1 MREVIFL
8 CKRNKRKACEVGGE
22 EMKYLKSFLGTL
34 ILLLFVLLITT
45 PVITIALLSGFVSL
59 WFLFGEII
67 ALPMS
72 ILTIIKLAISDKIDW
87 IFRLMSAAF
96 DE

>member
-1 MREVIFL
+1 
-8 CKRNKRKACEVGGE
+8 
-22 EMKYLKSFLGTL
+22 MKYLKSFFGTL
-34 ILLLFVLLITT
+34 ILFLLVLLIAT
-45 PVITIALLSGFVSL
+45 PVIAVALLSGLVSL

-72 ILTIIKLAISDKIDW
+72 ILIVIKLAVSDKLDW
-87 IFRLMSAAF
+87 VLGLMSAAF

>member
-1 MREVIFL
+1 
-8 CKRNKRKACEVGGE
+8 
-22 EMKYLKSFLGTL
+22 MKYLKSFLGTL
-34 ILLLFVLLITT
+34 ILLLLVLLITT

-72 ILTIIKLAISDKIDW
+72 ILTVIKLTVSDKPDW
-87 IFRLMSAAF
+87 VLGLMSAAF

>member
-1 MREVIFL
+1 ML
-8 CKRNKRKACEVGGE
+8 
-22 EMKYLKSFLGTL
+22 KYIKSFLGTL
-34 ILLLFVLLITT
+34 ILLLLILLITA
-45 PVITIALLSGFVSL
+45 PVMAIPLLSGFVSL

-72 ILTIIKLAISDKIDW
+72 IPTAIKLAVSDKLDW
-87 IFRLMSAAF
+87 VLGLMSEAF

>member
-1 MREVIFL
+1 
-8 CKRNKRKACEVGGE
+8 
-22 EMKYLKSFLGTL
+22 MKYLKSFFGTL
-34 ILLLFVLLITT
+34 ILFLLVLLITT

-59 WFLFGEII
+59 WFLFGEIV

-72 ILTIIKLAISDKIDW
+72 ILTVIKLAVSDKLDW
-87 IFRLMSAAF
+87 VFGLMSAAF

>member
-1 MREVIFL
+1 
-8 CKRNKRKACEVGGE
+8 
-22 EMKYLKSFLGTL
+22 MKYLKSFFGTL
-34 ILLLFVLLITT
+34 ILLLLILLITI
-45 PVITIALLSGFVSL
+45 PVIAVTLLSGFVSL

-67 ALPMS
+67 ALPIT
-72 ILTIIKLAISDKIDW
+72 ILVVAKLAVSDKLDW

>member
-1 MREVIFL
+1 
-8 CKRNKRKACEVGGE
+8 
-22 EMKYLKSFLGTL
+22 MKYLKSFFGTL
-34 ILLLFVLLITT
+34 ILFLLVLLITT
-45 PVITIALLSGFVSL
+45 PVIAVALLSGFVSL

-72 ILTIIKLAISDKIDW
+72 ILIVIKLAVSDKLDW
-87 IFRLMSAAF
+87 VLGLMSAAF

>member
-1 MREVIFL
+1 
-8 CKRNKRKACEVGGE
+8 
-22 EMKYLKSFLGTL
+22 MKYLKSFLGTL
-34 ILLLFVLLITT
+34 ILLLLVLLITT

-67 ALPMS
+67 AL
-72 ILTIIKLAISDKIDW
+72 TVIKLAVSDKPDW
-87 IFRLMSAAF
+87 VLGLMSAAF

>member
-1 MREVIFL
+1 MPEV
-8 CKRNKRKACEVGGE
+8 RKVIVGGE

-34 ILLLFVLLITT
+34 ILLLLVLLITT
-45 PVITIALLSGFVSL
+45 PVITITLLSGFVSL
-59 WFLFGEII
+59 WFLFGEIM

-72 ILTIIKLAISDKIDW
+72 ILTVIKLAVSDKLDW
-87 IFRLMSAAF
+87 VFGLMSAAF

>member
-1 MREVIFL
+1 
-8 CKRNKRKACEVGGE
+8 
-22 EMKYLKSFLGTL
+22 MKYLKSFFGTL
-34 ILLLFVLLITT
+34 ILLLLVLLITT
-45 PVITIALLSGFVSL
+45 PVITIALLGGLVSL

-72 ILTIIKLAISDKIDW
+72 ILIVIKLAVSDKVDW
-87 IFRLMSAAF
+87 IFRLMSGAF

>member
-1 MREVIFL
+1 
-8 CKRNKRKACEVGGE
+8 
-22 EMKYLKSFLGTL
+22 MKYLKSFLGTL

-72 ILTIIKLAISDKIDW
+72 ILTVIKLALSDKLDW
-87 IFRLMSAAF
+87 VFGLMSAAF

>member
-1 MREVIFL
+1 
-8 CKRNKRKACEVGGE
+8 
-22 EMKYLKSFLGTL
+22 MKYLKSFFGTL
-34 ILLLFVLLITT
+34 ILLLLILLITT
-45 PVITIALLSGFVSL
+45 PVIAVTLLSGFVSL

-72 ILTIIKLAISDKIDW
+72 ILIVIKLAVSDKVDW

>member
-1 MREVIFL
+1 
-8 CKRNKRKACEVGGE
+8 
-22 EMKYLKSFLGTL
+22 MKYLKSFFGTL
-34 ILLLFVLLITT
+34 ILLLLVLLITT
-45 PVITIALLSGFVSL
+45 PVIAVTLLSGFVSL
-59 WFLFGEII
+59 WFLFGEIV

-72 ILTIIKLAISDKIDW
+72 ILIVIKLAVSDKVDW

>member
-1 MREVIFL
+1 
-8 CKRNKRKACEVGGE
+8 
-22 EMKYLKSFLGTL
+22 MKYLKSFFGTL
-34 ILLLFVLLITT
+34 ILFLLVLLIAT
-45 PVITIALLSGFVSL
+45 PVIAVTLLSGFVSL

-72 ILTIIKLAISDKIDW
+72 ILIVIKLAVSDKVDW

>member
-1 MREVIFL
+1 
-8 CKRNKRKACEVGGE
+8 
-22 EMKYLKSFLGTL
+22 MKYLKSFLGTL
-34 ILLLFVLLITT
+34 ILLLLVLLITT
-45 PVITIALLSGFVSL
+45 PVIAVTLLSGFVSL

-72 ILTIIKLAISDKIDW
+72 ILIVIKLAVSDKVDW

>member
-1 MREVIFL
+1 MPEMRKV
-8 CKRNKRKACEVGGE
+8 EVGGE

-34 ILLLFVLLITT
+34 ILLLLVLLITT
-45 PVITIALLSGFVSL
+45 PVITIALLSGFISL

-72 ILTIIKLAISDKIDW
+72 ILTVIKLAVSDKLDW
-87 IFRLMSAAF
+87 VFGLMSAAF

>member
-1 MREVIFL
+1 
-8 CKRNKRKACEVGGE
+8 
-22 EMKYLKSFLGTL
+22 MKYLKSFFGTL
-34 ILLLFVLLITT
+34 ILLLFSLLMTI
-45 PVITIALLSGFVSL
+45 PVIAVALLSGFVSI

-72 ILTIIKLAISDKIDW
+72 ILIVIKLAVSDKVDW

>member
-1 MREVIFL
+1 MSEMREVI
-8 CKRNKRKACEVGGE
+8 VGGE

-34 ILLLFVLLITT
+34 ILLLLVLLITT

-59 WFLFGEII
+59 WFLFGEIV

-72 ILTIIKLAISDKIDW
+72 ILTVIKLAVSDKLDW
-87 IFRLMSAAF
+87 VFGLMSAAF